1 MGIFNERE
9 IYAAKHYKYN
19 GTDDSIFCKLFWR
32 RWWNYL
38 IEFFPLWVAPN
49 LMTFVG
55 FLFEIVSFI
64 MSFILTDG
72 LKKDLPA
79 WACAVNALCLFI
91 YQQLDNLDGRQAR
104 RTGTSSALGQFFDHG
119 CDAITG
125 VSELFKVAA
134 TFGLGKNHSM
144 ETFFFIFLMGVGFFA
159 TSWEEYTTH
168 SFYLGPINGPD
179 EGLTLLWIAQFI
191 VAIFPESTRKF
202 INGNMKWFFIAFLV
216 LCAYTIGEILFK
228 VIKKSLKDREIAY
241 RAIVSIWP
249 PAISIALSLA
259 HYFKN
264 PDAAKDPFFIMSC
277 GYVLQYLAQ
286 IIITSF
292 LTKRSP
298 FKIFDITLIALWAI
312 QGAALVKADMLCACF
327 WKGFCGITVLMM
339 LVFDVRVI
347 CGLCKGLKLR
357 AFSLKR
363 KN

>member
-9 IYAAKHYKYN
+9 IYAARHYKYN

-55 FLFEIVSFI
+55 FLFEIVSFV

-72 LKKDLPA
+72 LKKELPS
-79 WACAVNALCLFI
+79 WACAVNALCLVI

-134 TFGLGKNHSM
+134 TFNLGCTK

-179 EGLTLLWIAQFI
+179 EGLTLLWIVQFV
-191 VAIFPESTRKF
+191 VAFYPKCRVIAKQ
-202 INGNMKWFFIAFLV
+202 KWVSICFLIM
-216 LCAYTIGEILFK
+216 CIYTVGEILFK

-241 RAIVSIWP
+241 RAIISVIP
-249 PAISIALSLA
+249 PAISIGLSLTL
-259 HYFKN
+259 YFKI
-264 PDAAKDPFFIMSC
+264 PSVTESPFFIMSA

-286 IIITSF
+286 IIITAF

-312 QGAALVKADMLCACF
+312 QLAAIVKPEMAACECF

-339 LVFDVRVI
+339 VVFDVRVI

-357 AFSLKR
+357 AFSLK
-363 KN
+363 KKD